1 MFEECRLEG
10 EFTLSSGLKS
20 SFFYDFDLLH
30 PRETADY
37 VERLA
42 REVPE
47 EIWKKIDFV
56 AAPALGGIVPGF
68 LMAFAKQK
76 PFVLVDKEGKLR
88 GPEFKTGKYLIVD
101 DVITSFGAANKV
113 VAACGRECVVV
124 GVAAYIFRGN
134 RQDLEKQDYPAFY
147 LARKEQE
154 E

>member
-30 PRETADY
+30 PRETAGY
-37 VERLA
+37 VERLT

-76 PFVLVDKEGKLR
+76 PLVLIDKEGKLR
-88 GPEFKTGKYLIVD
+88 GPEFKTGKYLVVD
-101 DVITSFGAANKV
+101 DVITSFKAANKV
-113 VAACGRECVVV
+113 VAACGSGCMAV
-124 GVAAYIFRGN
+124 GAAAYIFRGSW
-134 RQDLEKQDYPAFY
+134 
-147 LARKEQE
+147 
-154 E
+154 